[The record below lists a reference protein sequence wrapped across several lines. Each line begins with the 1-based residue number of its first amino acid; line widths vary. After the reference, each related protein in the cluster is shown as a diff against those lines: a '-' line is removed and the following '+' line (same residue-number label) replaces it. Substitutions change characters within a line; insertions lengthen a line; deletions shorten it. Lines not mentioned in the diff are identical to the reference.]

1 MRHATFQLCLFGGLS
16 GLAWGRGRL
25 SLRPRTPGRGR
36 GRCGLAGHLQP
47 AEECPRLAAQG
58 DRAGSECTSRPSNP
72 VEVVVTCVCPV
83 TLSSVACLRV
93 RGLPGGTVQSC
104 SGTQPASLL
113 LAVGSC
119 SSLRPQRV
127 HMLKRH
133 SDESGT
139 RAQAPG
145 RQRPGLGVC
154 ASQSD
159 RAWGTGNVS
168 VRKTPNNKIG
178 GLGPGRG
185 VAGSVSGP
193 GAE

>member
-36 GRCGLAGHLQP
+36 GGAGWRAVCSLQRG
-47 AEECPRLAAQG
+47 ARGWRLKVTG
-58 DRAGSECTSRPSNP
+58 PGSECTSRPSNL

-93 RGLPGGTVQSC
+93 RGLPGGTMQSC

-113 LAVGSC
+113 LAVESC

-127 HMLKRH
+127 HVLKRH

-145 RQRPGLGVC
+145 RQRPGLGVR

-178 GLGPGRG
+178 GLG
-185 VAGSVSGP
+185 V
-193 GAE
+193 